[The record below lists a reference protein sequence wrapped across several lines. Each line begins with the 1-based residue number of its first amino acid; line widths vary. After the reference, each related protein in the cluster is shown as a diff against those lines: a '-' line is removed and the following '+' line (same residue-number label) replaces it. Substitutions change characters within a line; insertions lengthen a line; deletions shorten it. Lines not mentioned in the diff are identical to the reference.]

1 MNNNSEGIVVYC
13 KRGNI
18 IFSSNGDLVEPQQ
31 NVRKHKINK
40 NIINEEFESMKKFC
54 EEDEFWTGMLSK
66 FSKNIFPKNFKYLKN
81 IIYFK
86 MMAKKHRSECFID
99 KEELENSFVRLKEFF
114 KLKGFLS
121 NSEKEEN
128 SNLIKEELEEEKNII
143 DNWKLVYNKE
153 YYLIEFMIQLREKY
167 SLSKKEYNNLES
179 TLKIGLGS
187 DFFNSDNI
195 VLENEK
201 ISYIENLIWDEKN
214 RKFSINTDNIKF
226 KKKSEKK
233 NENKYFT
240 SYTIETSGDNSE
252 VFFREVNNIEIQKKF
267 SKFLEILY

>member
-40 NIINEEFESMKKFC
+40 NIINAEFESMKKFC

-128 SNLIKEELEEEKNII
+128 SNLIKEELEEEKNVI